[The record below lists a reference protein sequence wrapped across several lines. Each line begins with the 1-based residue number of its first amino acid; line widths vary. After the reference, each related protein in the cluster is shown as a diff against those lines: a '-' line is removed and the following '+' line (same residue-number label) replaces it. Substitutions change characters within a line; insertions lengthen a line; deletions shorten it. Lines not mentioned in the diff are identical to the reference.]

1 MYTFTTFCSL
11 TKNLF
16 KVIYLDISIITM
28 YRIIINQKVY
38 NTNPDTIYKTLSEVR
53 EYMNNTYFHGLD
65 IVKKDTLYSM
75 VSRLDAL
82 KSCAYKD
89 FFSVE
94 KVSVVD

>member
-1 MYTFTTFCSL
+1 
-11 TKNLF
+11 
-16 KVIYLDISIITM
+16 M

-53 EYMNNTYFHGLD
+53 EHINSTYFHGLD

-75 VSRLDAL
+75 VSRQDAL

-94 KVSVVD
+94 KVYVVDFLYFNEL

>member
-1 MYTFTTFCSL
+1 
-11 TKNLF
+11 
-16 KVIYLDISIITM
+16 M
-28 YRIIINQKVY
+28 YRIIINQNVY
-38 NTNPDTIYKTLSEVR
+38 NTNPTTIYKTLCEVR
-53 EYMNNTYFHGLD
+53 EHINNTYFHGLD

-75 VSRLDAL
+75 VSRPDAL

>member
-1 MYTFTTFCSL
+1 
-11 TKNLF
+11 
-16 KVIYLDISIITM
+16 M

-38 NTNPDTIYKTLSEVR
+38 NTNPETIYKTLSEVR

-94 KVSVVD
+94 KVSVVDQNCLHILKPQNSY